1 MPKEVKGTPDTLR
14 AEPARQGETWRQY
27 VKRLRVAPTLGPSQ
41 VAGVMAATVLMGKDP
56 DAPADP
62 RMLEALSQR
71 LAKQSSF
78 RRLCR
83 EPETMR
89 LARGG
94 KGAELIVRM
103 GEIKTREQELL
114 RKYDRSSY
122 QVRDD
127 ALMLQTA
134 IKSMQDSFASQS
146 AVQKERESKRFMEM
160 IKRMEYARGLAEKG
174 IPLDG
179 KTARELAQ
187 VVQRYND
194 GNGKTPGGKQQAA
207 ASKEALSVMKYLMPQ
222 EEFSAYCNSINR
234 AHHAESPTHKRHV
247 DPKAYGKDV
256 LEGKSR
262 SARELMLDSQKQMTR
277 GMTLDGCATMTAI
290 AMLSKSNPSAI
301 INQDDLQKQVKKLK
315 QPGSAFLRTMSDD
328 KARSRYEQLAADGKG
343 AMMTKSIIRDAK
355 THSVRAAQWQIN
367 QAVQGVGKDRGGLS
381 SDKLAAILA
390 ARDMAMNSGPD
401 ECISNR
407 AFKTRTEQIQKS
419 PGFTALSTQYRQD
432 PSLRNKINDGLSNGD
447 GGKVLEQEYKKAN
460 APQKEKEPEI
470 AIQPK
475 QPKTPEIPVL
485 KKPEL

>member
-1 MPKEVKGTPDTLR
+1 MPKEVKGTPDPLR

-207 ASKEALSVMKYLMPQ
+207 ASKEAMSVLKYLMPQ
-222 EEFSAYCNSINR
+222 EEFSAYCNEINR
-234 AHHAESPTHKRHV
+234 AHNAESPTHRRHV
-247 DPKAYGKDV
+247 EPAYYGKE
-256 LEGKSR
+256 LLQG
-262 SARELMLDSQKQMTR
+262 SARTAKELMAASQRQMNRGLTLDS
-277 GMTLDGCATMTAI
+277 CAMVTAI
-290 AMLSKSNPSAI
+290 MSLSKGNPNAI
-301 INQDDLQKQVKKLK
+301 IRKDALEAEVKRMK
-315 QPGSAFLRTMSDD
+315 QPGSAFLRAMGDE
-328 KARSRYEQLAADGKG
+328 KARERYAQLAADGK
-343 AMMTKSIIRDAK
+343 AVALSKSILHDAK
-355 THSVRAAQWQIN
+355 AHSIRAAQWQIN
-367 QAVQGVGKDRGGLS
+367 QAVRQTGRDGGTALS
-381 SDKLAAILA
+381 EDKMAAILA
-390 ARDMAMNSGPD
+390 AREMAMSAGPD
-401 ECISNR
+401 SSISNR
-407 AFKTRTEQIQKS
+407 AFQVRADQIKS
-419 PGFTALSTQYRQD
+419 SASFTALSEQYRSD
-432 PSLRNKINDGLSNGD
+432 PKLRDRINEGLQNGD
-447 GGKVLEQEYKKAN
+447 GGKALAQEYQMAN
-460 APQKEKEPEI
+460 APQKEKQTEL
-470 AIQPK
+470 Q
-475 QPKTPEIPVL
+475 QPVL
-485 KKPEL
+485 KPDSQE